1 MISDLATILLLAVIA
16 LALAGAVVG
25 LLIIQL
31 RNRSD
36 VPDPWAMLDQQ
47 LKDMKMEL
55 GKVTGL

>member
-1 MISDLATILLLAVIA
+1 

-36 VPDPWAMLDQQ
+36 VPDPRAMLDQQ